1 MKYYIYIYIYI
12 YFYRISSILE
22 IVKGIY
28 MLKISIYVKNKLFF
42 KQKRRKN

>member
-1 MKYYIYIYIYI
+1 MKYYIYI

-28 MLKISIYVKNKLFF
+28 IKNKLFF